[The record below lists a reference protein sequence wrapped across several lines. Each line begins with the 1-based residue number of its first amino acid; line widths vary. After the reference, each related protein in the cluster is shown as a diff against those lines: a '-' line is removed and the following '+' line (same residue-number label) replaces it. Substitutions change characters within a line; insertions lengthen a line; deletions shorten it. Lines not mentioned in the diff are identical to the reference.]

1 MIGDAA
7 LHPSFYTTAMLEPG
21 FFRYMANN
29 ENVNH
34 HSNYGVYSD
43 GLRISESHWFVQ
55 NLQMHFELLSG
66 CAPSPFN
73 NQQKKEK
80 T

>member
-34 HSNYGVYSD
+34 HSNYGVYGD
-43 GLRISESHWFVQ
+43 GLRISESH
-55 NLQMHFELLSG
+55 
-66 CAPSPFN
+66 
-73 NQQKKEK
+73 
-80 T
+80 